1 MNDAYIFPS
10 CISISTYL
18 IYNMYGSIRIEE
30 INTVNTVQDRY
41 LNYDG
46 KVKMTI
52 TQELKT

>member
-1 MNDAYIFPS
+1 MMHIFLDLVLVFQ
-10 CISISTYL
+10 STL

-30 INTVNTVQDRY
+30 INTVNSFLDRY

-46 KVKMTI
+46 KVKMII